1 MPRTSN
7 QPPAAVAAAA
17 QAAMIVTIWAA
28 VIAGNITEAVSTT
41 DSVIST
47 VITAPVKAL
56 VLRLLTQGPRTARSL
71 HSNSRNTVAAGSS
84 TPARTWT
91 PSVISP
97 SGEPGMSTIAAAAQI
112 SAA

>member
-1 MPRTSN
+1 MST
-7 QPPAAVAAAA
+7 ATAA
-17 QAAMIVTIWAA
+17 QAPMIAKIAAA

-47 VITAPVKAL
+47 AITAPVNAL
-56 VLRLLTQGPRTARSL
+56 VFAELTQGPSTARSL
-71 HSNSRNTVAAGSS
+71 QSMSRNPVAAGSS

-97 SGEPGMSTIAAAAQI
+97 SGEPGRRTMTAATQI
-112 SAA
+112 NAVYRA